1 MEQIKK
7 LHREKPIKT
16 ELDGSMPMSV
26 DDLATVLDRLADY
39 DYESNPTTKAELKD
53 SLGQLIAHY
62 ESEIFLTNDYD
73 SSEGDTLP
81 LTIGDIK
88 SVYNHLAEQD
98 GGLFVF

>member
-1 MEQIKK
+1 MDQIKK

-62 ESEIFLTNDYD
+62 ESEIFLTSDYD

-81 LTIGDIK
+81 LTVGDIK